1 MAEYVELHAH
11 SYFSLLDGASS
22 PEALVAQ
29 AAALE
34 MPALALTDH
43 DAVYGAVRFVQ
54 AARAQGIRPI
64 LGAELTLSDGTHL
77 TLLVESA
84 AGWQTLCW
92 LISQARHNAPKG
104 EASLPVDALA
114 EHTAGLLALS
124 GCREGAV
131 ARALRRGDRRGA
143 LAAAGRLREWF
154 GRGRAWIELQ
164 HHLLPD
170 DNALVDELADLA
182 RRLGLGIVATN
193 NVHYARREGHRLQ
206 DVLVAIR
213 HLTTLDAAGPLR
225 RPNSEYYLKDGRRL
239 APLFADYSEAL
250 ANTLEIAE
258 RCTFD
263 LQYGLQDLP
272 AYPTPPGMDA
282 AAYLR
287 GLCDE
292 ALRRRYGTP
301 SSEVRARLAYELAV
315 IGRARLDNY
324 FLIVWDIVRFA
335 REQGIRCQG
344 RGSAANSLVAYLLGI
359 TPIDPLAHDLVF
371 ERFLSDERQIAPDID
386 IDFQADRR
394 EEVIQYVYERYGAAH
409 TAMACTFVT
418 FRARSALRDVG
429 RALGLPPHLLDR
441 ASRVLDVHRSGA
453 LGESASLRDTFA
465 GQLETPAWQQLLDLC
480 AQIDGLPRHLSI
492 HNGGMLLTGLPLA
505 ARVPTEPA
513 TMPGRVVV
521 QWDKEALEDAGLV
534 KIDLLGLRMLSAV
547 AEAVEHVERSTGQ
560 RADLDAL
567 TFDDPAIFAMF
578 AAGDTVGVFQVESR
592 AQAQMQPVLQP
603 RSFAD
608 LVVAISLI
616 RPGPLQGDM
625 VHPYLRR
632 RNGQEPVRYPHPSLE
647 PALRETLGVI
657 LFQEQVLKVARDLAG
672 FSAGQGELLRRALG
686 RQDAAALDGLQGT
699 FRDGAVARGVSPET
713 ADEVFKALRAF
724 GGYSFPKSHA
734 AAFAV
739 LVYQSAWLKR
749 YHPAALFAALLNHQ
763 PMGFWS
769 PAVLVGDAGWHGVE
783 VRPVDIA
790 RSGARCTVEDGQ
802 AVRLGFQSVKGL
814 GEAAAEHLVAA
825 RAEQPFSGLADLV
838 RRAQLTQRQAEH
850 LILAGAFDR
859 WGIPRRRLLW
869 DLGTLRWDTPGGLP
883 LDFPAE
889 ELTLPALSPL
899 ETLAHEHEV
908 LGLSAGEHITA
919 LYRSWLRERGLLSSA
934 DLRGCADGTQVRVA
948 GIVAVHQAPPTAK
961 GFHFITLEDEYGL
974 MDIIVRPDVYR
985 QYAGVLRTS
994 GFLAVTGVLQ
1004 RNGAVLNVLAQ
1015 HAADVRVAATQA

>member
-1 MAEYVELHAH
+1 MTEYVELHAH

-22 PEALVAQ
+22 PEALVAR

-64 LGAELTLSDGTHL
+64 LGAELTLSDSTHL
-77 TLLVESA
+77 TLLVENA
-84 AGWQTLCW
+84 AGWHNLCR
-92 LISQARHNAPKG
+92 LISLGRHNAPKG
-104 EASLPVDALA
+104 DASLPVEALA
-114 EHTAGLLALS
+114 DHTVGLLALS

-131 ARALRRGDRRGA
+131 ARALRRGDQRGA

-154 GRGRAWIELQ
+154 GRDRVWIELQ
-164 HHLLPD
+164 HHLRPD
-170 DNALVDELADLA
+170 DNALLDGLVTLA
-182 RRLGLGIVATN
+182 RRLGLGMVATN
-193 NVHYARREGHRLQ
+193 NVHYAEREAHPLQ

-213 HLTTLDAAGPLR
+213 HLTTLDAASPLR

-239 APLFADYSEAL
+239 APLFADTPEAL
-250 ANTLEIAE
+250 ANTLEIAG
-258 RCTFD
+258 RCAFD

-272 AYPTPPGMDA
+272 TFPTPPGMDA
-282 AAYLR
+282 AGYLR
-287 GLCDE
+287 KLCEE
-292 ALRRRYGTP
+292 ALRVRYGTP
-301 SSEVRARLAYELAV
+301 SSEVQTRLAYELAV

-335 REQGIRCQG
+335 RTQGIRCQG

-359 TPIDPLAHDLVF
+359 TPIDPLAHNLVF

-429 RALGLPPHLLDR
+429 KALGLPLHLLDR
-441 ASRVLDVHRSGA
+441 ATRVLDIRRSGA
-453 LGESASLRDTFA
+453 LGESASLQDTFT
-465 GQLETPAWQQLLDLC
+465 GQLETPAWRQLLDLC

-492 HNGGMLLTGLPLA
+492 HNGGMLLTGSPLA

-521 QWDKEALEDAGLV
+521 QWDKDALEDAGLV
-534 KIDLLGLRMLSAV
+534 KIDLLGLRMLSVV
-547 AEAVEHVERSTGQ
+547 AEAVEQVEKATGE
-560 RADLDAL
+560 RPDLDAL
-567 TFDDPAIFAMF
+567 AFDDPAIFAMI
-578 AAGDTVGVFQVESR
+578 AEGDTVGIFQVESR

-608 LVVAISLI
+608 LVIAISLI

-632 RNGQEPVRYPHPSLE
+632 RNGQEPVRYPHPSLK

-657 LFQEQVLKVARDLAG
+657 LFQEQVLKVTRDLAG

-686 RQDAAALDGLQGT
+686 RQDAAVLDDLQTLFVDKAL
-699 FRDGAVARGVSPET
+699 AKGVPQET
-713 ADEVFKALRAF
+713 AQEVFDVLRAF

-769 PAVLVGDAGWHGVE
+769 PAILIGDAKRHGVE
-783 VRPVDIA
+783 MRPVDIA
-790 RSGARCTVEDGQ
+790 RSMARCTVEDRH
-802 AVRLGFQSVKGL
+802 AVRLGFQSAKGL
-814 GEAAAEHLVAA
+814 GKAAAERLVAV
-825 RAEQPFSGLADLV
+825 RDERPFHDLADLV

-850 LILAGAFDR
+850 LILAGALDG
-859 WGIPRRRLLW
+859 WHVPRRKLLW
-869 DLGTLRWDTPGGLP
+869 ELGTLRWDTPDGLP
-883 LDFPAE
+883 LDFADE

-908 LGLSAGEHITA
+908 LGLSTGEHVTA

-934 DLRGCADGTQVRVA
+934 DLRACADGAQVRVA

-961 GFHFITLEDEYGL
+961 GFHFITLEDEFGL
-974 MDIIVRPDVYR
+974 MDVIVRPDVYQ

-994 GFLAVTGVLQ
+994 GFLAVSGVLQ

-1015 HAADVRVAATQA
+1015 HAVDVRLATPQA